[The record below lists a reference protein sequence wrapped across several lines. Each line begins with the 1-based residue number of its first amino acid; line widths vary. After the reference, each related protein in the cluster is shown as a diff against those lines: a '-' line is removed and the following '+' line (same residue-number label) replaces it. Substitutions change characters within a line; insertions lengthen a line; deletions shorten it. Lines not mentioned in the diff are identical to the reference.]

1 MNAILRTPAL
11 RIRGDS
17 DFQRLYFLEDLS
29 GNPGEIVYTPHAEP
43 KPDVVKF
50 AYQLPD
56 GAYSEGALIFTPDP
70 VPTDGP
76 EDETFGLEPSDG
88 TITDLSAPIEFSWD
102 AAASF
107 DNIRI
112 RAYQN
117 GQNYYQTSE
126 PEPWTNPYTANIV
139 PPDPT
144 AAIQVQIHL
153 HRGSQC
159 QTMQIELLPEG
170 QGVYEAV
177 QSFINYEIEAGTP
190 ITHTFADLINTDG
203 PDIGE
208 FVLMCP
214 PEHGHAVFP
223 APVHQAEG
231 HPILVPARQGVVA
244 IGSDGLTQY
253 TLSDYPR
260 IQRRTE
266 GHWQDWPLGLPPVY
280 TIDAVLGSMVAV
292 RQAAGGTVL
301 ELSA

>member
-29 GNPGEIVYTPHAEP
+29 GNPGEIVYTPHENP
-43 KPDVVKF
+43 KPDVIKY

-56 GAYSEGALIFTPDP
+56 GTYTEGVLAFTPDP
-70 VPTDGP
+70 EPQAGL
-76 EDETFGLEPSDG
+76 DETFGLEPSDG
-88 TITDLSAPIEFSWD
+88 TITDLSAPVDFTWD
-102 AAASF
+102 AAAAF

-117 GQNYYQTSE
+117 GQLYYLTES
-126 PEPWTNPYTANIV
+126 PEPWTNPYTADIV

-144 AAIQVQIHL
+144 VSVQLEIHL
-153 HRGSQC
+153 HRGTQC
-159 QTMQIELLPEG
+159 ETVKIELLPEG

-177 QSFINYEIEAGTP
+177 QSFLNYEVEAGIP
-190 ITHTFADLINTDG
+190 ITYTFADLINTDG

-208 FVLMCP
+208 FVLIQP

-223 APVHQAEG
+223 PPVHQAEG

>member
-1 MNAILRTPAL
+1 MNAILRTPVL
-11 RIRGDS
+11 RSRGDL

-29 GNPGEIVYTPHAEP
+29 GNPGEIVYTPHDNP
-43 KPDVVKF
+43 QPDVVKY

-56 GAYSEGALIFTPDP
+56 GTYSEGALVFTPDP
-70 VPTDGP
+70 HPPAGQ
-76 EDETFGLEPSDG
+76 DETFGLEPSDG
-88 TITDLSAPIEFSWD
+88 TITDLSVPVEFTWD
-102 AAASF
+102 AAAAF

-117 GQNYYQTSE
+117 GQLYYLTES

-144 AAIQVQIHL
+144 VAVQLQVHL

-159 QTMQIELLPEG
+159 ETFEIELLPEG
-170 QGVYEAV
+170 QDVYEAV
-177 QSFINYEIEAGTP
+177 QSFINYGVQAGVP
-190 ITHTFADLINTDG
+190 LTHAFTDLINTDG

-214 PEHGHAVFP
+214 PEHGHVVFP
-223 APVHQAEG
+223 SPVHQAEG

-244 IGSDGLTQY
+244 IGSDGVTQY

-266 GHWQDWPLGLPPVY
+266 GNWQNWPLGLPPVY